1 MKHFL
6 SRAAILAAPAFLA
19 SAALAC
25 SCTSSTNAVTTV
37 AKAKVAPKTSSMY
50 DFKLKTLD
58 GKDADLSKYKGK
70 VLLIVNTASKCGHTP
85 QYAGLQKLHE
95 QYSAKGLVV
104 LGFPV
109 NDFGNQEPGSEAE
122 IGAFCEK
129 NFGVK
134 FPLFAKSSVKGESKA
149 PIWKYLTEEANPEL
163 KGEIGWNFEKFLIG
177 RDGKLVARFK
187 SGVKPDSPEIA
198 RALDT
203 QLAVK

>member
-25 SCTSSTNAVTTV
+25 GCTSSTNAVTTV
-37 AKAKVAPKTSSMY
+37 ANAKVAPKTSMY

-58 GKDADLSKYKGK
+58 GKDADLSKYKGQ
-70 VLLIVNTASKCGHTP
+70 VMLVVNTASKCGHTP
-85 QYAGLQKLHE
+85 QYAGLQKLQE
-95 QYSAKGLVV
+95 KYSDKGLVV

-122 IGAFCEK
+122 IGAFCQK
-129 NFGVK
+129 NYGVT

-149 PIWKYLTEEANPEL
+149 PMWKYLTEEANPEL

-187 SGVKPDSPEIA
+187 SGVKPESPEIA
-198 RALDT
+198 RALET